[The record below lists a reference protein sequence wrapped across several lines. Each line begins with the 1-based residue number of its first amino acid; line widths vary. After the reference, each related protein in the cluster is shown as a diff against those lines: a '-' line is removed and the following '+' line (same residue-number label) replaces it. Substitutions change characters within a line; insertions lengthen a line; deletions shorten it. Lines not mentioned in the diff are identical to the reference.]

1 MVSLTSIRVTF
12 FNWLNS
18 SLNLSVASDPEN
30 LGAINIL
37 AGMGI
42 LTDDDGLVD
51 AALSEVMALPIDQR
65 HKLDSKRDVDYLLIQ
80 HGLSQVCISV
90 LSLILIIH
98 CSFIIRAIQ
107 NKLCLS
113 LSMPYPQNLLA
124 LNSAA
129 D

>member
-1 MVSLTSIRVTF
+1 MDLSI
-12 FNWLNS
+12 
-18 SLNLSVASDPEN
+18 ASDPEN
-30 LGAINIL
+30 LGAINVL

-51 AALSEVMALPIDQR
+51 AALSEVMALPIDQK

-90 LSLILIIH
+90 LSLNYIVH
-98 CSFIIRAIQ
+98 CSFIIRAIP

-113 LSMPYPQNLLA
+113 LSMLSQQNLLA
-124 LNSAA
+124 TNSAA

>member
-1 MVSLTSIRVTF
+1 M
-12 FNWLNS
+12 
-18 SLNLSVASDPEN
+18 NLSIASDPEN
-30 LGAINIL
+30 LSAINIL

-51 AALSEVMALPIDQR
+51 AALSEVMALPIDQK

-80 HGLSQVCISV
+80 HGLSQVRR
-90 LSLILIIH
+90 SLGYPHIIH
-98 CSFIIRAIQ
+98 WSFIIRAIQ

-113 LSMPYPQNLLA
+113 LSTPFPQNLLA
-124 LNSAA
+124 SNSAA